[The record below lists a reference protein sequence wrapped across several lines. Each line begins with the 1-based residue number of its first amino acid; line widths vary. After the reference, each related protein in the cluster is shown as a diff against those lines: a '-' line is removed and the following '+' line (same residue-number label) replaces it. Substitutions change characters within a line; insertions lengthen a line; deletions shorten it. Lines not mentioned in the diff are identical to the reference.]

1 MANPSGASS
10 SSSSTVKVCF
20 SDCDAGTHHDVNITP
35 DMVVRDLKMLCA
47 VLKSPPFRTDSF
59 HLEKD
64 GVQIIDLEATLESC
78 NISAG
83 DLLIMRFRAKTRGKG
98 KKKQSKLQHHYVW
111 ERMMVLMMKRM
122 MMMMMRMMTM
132 RWSVAILA
140 QAILAQPMSAKAKS
154 CMCGHVRLVEGICGH
169 KIGQRPGRWQ

>member
-47 VLKSPPFRTDSF
+47 ALKSPPFRTDTF

-64 GVQIIDLEATLESC
+64 GVQITDLEATLESC

-83 DLLIMRFRAKTRGKG
+83 DLLIMRFRSKTRGKKIG
-98 KKKQSKLQHHYVW
+98 RRDCSI
-111 ERMMVLMMKRM
+111 
-122 MMMMMRMMTM
+122 T
-132 RWSVAILA
+132 
-140 QAILAQPMSAKAKS
+140 
-154 CMCGHVRLVEGICGH
+154 MCGNIPST
-169 KIGQRPGRWQ
+169 RPSDTVC